1 MKLDPRVKAMPFNCI
16 NCEEAKK
23 YIGTKG
29 LFLDNLSEL
38 ANINPVHIWELREV
52 DDNSGSPFV
61 EGTPVI
67 KGKDIYLCWNF
78 FLPIEFIDL

>member
-1 MKLDPRVKAMPFNCI
+1 MKMDPRVKAMPFNCI

-38 ANINPVHIWELREV
+38 SNINPVHIWELKEV
-52 DDNSGSPFV
+52 DDNIGSPFI
-61 EGTPVI
+61 EGS
-67 KGKDIYLCWNF
+67 GDFCLRWSF
-78 FLPIEFIDL
+78 FLPIEFIEL